1 MSPATLWWIVCGALI
16 AAELATGTFYLL
28 MLALGAVAAAL
39 AAWSGAGA
47 ALQCLAAAVIGG
59 GATLLWHFKKG
70 TNPGKL
76 VANANPDVHIDIG
89 QSVQVTSWAPGG
101 SATVKYRGAEWQ
113 ARFIGSGSPE
123 AGGHII
129 RALEGST
136 LLLDR

>member
-1 MSPATLWWIVCGALI
+1 MSPATLWWIVCGALV

-28 MLALGAVAAAL
+28 MLALGAAAAAL
-39 AAWSGAGA
+39 AAWSGAGGA
-47 ALQCLAAAVIGG
+47 VQLLAAAVIGG

-70 TNPGKL
+70 AKASGL
-76 VANANPDVHIDIG
+76 AASANPDVHIDIG

-101 SATVKYRGAEWQ
+101 SAIVKYRGAEWQ
-113 ARFIGSGSPE
+113 ARFIGTGAPE
-123 AGGHII
+123 AGGYII

>member
-1 MSPATLWWIVCGALI
+1 MSPATLWWIVCGALV

-28 MLALGAVAAAL
+28 MLALGAAAAAL
-39 AAWSGAGA
+39 AAWSGAGGA
-47 ALQCLAAAVIGG
+47 VQILVAAVIGG

-70 TNPGKL
+70 AKVSSL
-76 VANANPDVHIDIG
+76 AASANPDVHIDIG
-89 QSVQVTSWAPGG
+89 QSVQVANWGPGG

-113 ARFIGSGSPE
+113 ARFIGTGLPE
-123 AGGHII
+123 AGGHTI

>member
-1 MSPATLWWIVCGALI
+1 MSPATVWWIVCGALV

-28 MLALGAVAAAL
+28 MLALGAAAAAL
-39 AAWSGAGA
+39 AAWSGAGGVV
-47 ALQCLAAAVIGG
+47 QILAAAVIGG

-70 TNPGKL
+70 AKASSL
-76 VANANPDVHIDIG
+76 AASANPDVHIDIG
-89 QSVQVTSWAPGG
+89 QSVQVANWGPGG

-113 ARFIGSGSPE
+113 ARFIGTGLPE
-123 AGGHII
+123 AGGHTI